1 MQGHNDRE
9 TFSAP
14 LLGHDHSS
22 DTSPLLETLVGLS
35 NEEDQPTR
43 QSSFEVFEEL
53 KKLYAIALPLI
64 VSALVMYGKS
74 ALSVLF
80 LGQIGKEALAG
91 GTLAMGIA
99 NITGYSIIAGLA
111 LGMEAITSQAC
122 GARRWPLM
130 VQTLQRTITILTLA
144 SVPISFLWL
153 YVKPILL
160 LCGQD
165 PKIVTV
171 ATVYLTYVIPDLF
184 FQSLINPLRI
194 YLRSQN
200 ITVPLMLSAGFG
212 LILHVPVNYL
222 LVHHYKL
229 GVKGIAIAVSITDLI
244 ILAVL
249 VLCIYFSRTCRES
262 WQAWSLKCFKE
273 WSTILWLAIP
283 SCISVCLEWWWY
295 ELMIVLAGVLP
306 NAADTVS
313 AMGVL
318 IQATALIYIFPSS
331 LGLALSARVGNEL
344 GAARPEHARATSLVA
359 LACAVA
365 TGLIVMLCTIVMR
378 TVWGRFFTKDGAI
391 LVLTAAALPVVGL
404 CELGN
409 CPQTT
414 VCGALR
420 GSARPTLG
428 ANINLVA
435 FYFVGLPVA
444 GIMCFKIGMGLLGL
458 WMGLLAAQGVC
469 AVVMVVMLMRT
480 DWAEEARK
488 ARELTAN
495 REEPDD
501 DGENSDQRPK

>member
-1 MQGHNDRE
+1 
-9 TFSAP
+9 
-14 LLGHDHSS
+14 
-22 DTSPLLETLVGLS
+22 
-35 NEEDQPTR
+35 
-43 QSSFEVFEEL
+43 VFEEL

-171 ATVYLTYVIPDLF
+171 ATVYLTY
-184 FQSLINPLRI
+184 
-194 YLRSQN
+194 
-200 ITVPLMLSAGFG
+200 
-212 LILHVPVNYL
+212 
-222 LVHHYKL
+222 
-229 GVKGIAIAVSITDLI
+229 GIAIAVSITDLI

-306 NAADTVS
+306 NAADAVS

-344 GAARPEHARATSLVA
+344 GASRPEHARATSLVA

-444 GIMCFKIGMGLLGL
+444 GIMCFKIRMGLLGL